1 MYKKESVHYEL
12 LAMYH
17 TTSIAEMLKC
27 QYLHA
32 AGTCVYTSIH
42 KKIHIGHLTYLTL
55 YSGMYGFT
63 IQQSI
68 HIFCASWRRFL
79 LYAIMTHLIYNHT
92 QL

>member
-17 TTSIAEMLKC
+17 MTSIAAMLKC

-32 AGTCVYTSIH
+32 AGTCTYTSIH
-42 KKIHIGHLTYLTL
+42 KKMHIGQLTYLTL
-55 YSGMYGFT
+55 YFGMYGFT
-63 IQQSI
+63 IQQSV
-68 HIFCASWRRFL
+68 HTFCASWRRFL
-79 LYAIMTHLIYNHT
+79 LNAIRTFLIYNQT